1 MLTIQFLVKNPSKRL
16 GCLEKGGE
24 EIKSHAFF
32 RRIDWEKVEA
42 REVQPPFKPKISDPR
57 KAENFDKQFKRL
69 QVKETPPDPTSA
81 YILSNLKGNEFQGFS
96 FVNPEFGASELL

>member
-32 RRIDWEKVEA
+32 R
-42 REVQPPFKPKISDPR
+42 
-57 KAENFDKQFKRL
+57 
-69 QVKETPPDPTSA
+69 QVIMLINIIFTNNMIITTTCA
-81 YILSNLKGNEFQGFS
+81 LVVIT
-96 FVNPEFGASELL
+96 V